1 MIKVFLERRVAK
13 ENYTKLIAALNDL
26 RAASLHQP
34 GYVIG
39 ETLIRGD
46 DLIDVL
52 VISTWISE
60 AHWNAWTTLEK
71 RITLNDLICH
81 LIEGEIKISTY
92 KIPSEED

>member
-1 MIKVFLERRVAK
+1 MIKVLLERRVTK

-39 ETLIRGD
+39 ETLIKED
-46 DLIDVL
+46 DLIDTL

-60 AHWNAWTTLEK
+60 AHWNAWTTLEE
-71 RITLNDLICH
+71 RITMNNLISQ
-81 LIEGEIKISTY
+81 LIEGETKISVY
-92 KIPSEED
+92 EIPSAED